1 MGAILKPITHLFAI
15 ALVALTSWAQTT
27 HDGVV
32 TPQQIEQRL
41 RSAPESNED
50 RQQAIAQ
57 MFREVGCAPEQLE
70 LRPLRHSKFSNVVC
84 TVPGSTGPVIIAGAH
99 FDHTKEG
106 DGIIDNWS
114 GASMIADV
122 MQRLLSEPRRHT
134 FVFVAFAG
142 EEDGLLGSRDF
153 VSRAGKEE
161 AANIRAMVNI
171 DSLGLGPM
179 AVWRTHA
186 NASLFD
192 MAVQAAGNLKM
203 KLDVVNV
210 DGEGD
215 GDSSSFR
222 VKKIPVIDFH
232 SVRPGTFHILHSK
245 DDTFA
250 AVRMADYLDSFKLL
264 ANYLEY
270 IDSHLP

>member
-1 MGAILKPITHLFAI
+1 MGAILKTITRLIAI
-15 ALVALTSWAQTT
+15 ASVALTAWDQTI
-27 HDGVV
+27 HPGVV

-41 RSAPESNED
+41 RSAPENNQD

-57 MFREVGCAPEQLE
+57 MFRDAGCPPDQPD
-70 LRPLRHSKFSNVVC
+70 LRPLRHFKFANVVC
-84 TVPGSTGPVIIAGAH
+84 ALAGTTGQVIIVGAH

-114 GASMIADV
+114 GASIIADL
-122 MQRLLSEPRRHT
+122 MQSVLSAPRRHT

-142 EEDGLLGSRDF
+142 EEEGLLGSRDF
-153 VSRAGKEE
+153 VSRLSREE
-161 AANIRAMVNI
+161 TVNIRAMVNI
-171 DSLGLGPM
+171 DSLGLGPI

-192 MAVQAAGNLKM
+192 MAAQTAEILKM

-222 VKKIPVIDFH
+222 EKKIAVIDFH
-232 SVRPGTFHILHSK
+232 SVRPETFHILHSK
-245 DDTFA
+245 DDTLR
-250 AVRMADYLDSFKLL
+250 AVRLADYVDSFRLL
-264 ANYLEY
+264 ASYLEY
-270 IDSHLP
+270 IDSHLQ

>member
-1 MGAILKPITHLFAI
+1 
-15 ALVALTSWAQTT
+15 
-27 HDGVV
+27 
-32 TPQQIEQRL
+32 
-41 RSAPESNED
+41 
-50 RQQAIAQ
+50 
-57 MFREVGCAPEQLE
+57 
-70 LRPLRHSKFSNVVC
+70 
-84 TVPGSTGPVIIAGAH
+84 
-99 FDHTKEG
+99 
-106 DGIIDNWS
+106 
-114 GASMIADV
+114 MIADV

-142 EEDGLLGSRDF
+142 EEEGLLGSRDF
-153 VSRAGKEE
+153 VSRLGKEE
-161 AANIRAMVNI
+161 AANVRAMVNI
-171 DSLGLGPM
+171 DSLALSPI
-179 AVWRTHA
+179 AVWRSHA

-192 MAVQAAGNLKM
+192 MAVQTAGILKM

-250 AVRMADYLDSFKLL
+250 AVRIADYLDSFKLL

>member
-1 MGAILKPITHLFAI
+1 MTWG
-15 ALVALTSWAQTT
+15 QTIHT
-27 HDGVV
+27 GVV

-57 MFREVGCAPEQLE
+57 MFRDAGCAPDQLD
-70 LRPLRHSKFSNVVC
+70 LRPLRHSKFANVVC
-84 TVPGSTGPVIIAGAH
+84 TVPGTTGQVIVAGAH

-122 MQRLLSEPRRHT
+122 VQRLVSEPRRHT
-134 FVFVAFAG
+134 FVFVAFAD
-142 EEDGLLGSRDF
+142 EEGGLRGSHDF
-153 VSRAGKEE
+153 VSRLSREE

-171 DSLGLGPM
+171 DSLGLGPI

-192 MAVQAAGNLKM
+192 MAVQTAEILKM

-222 VKKIPVIDFH
+222 EKKIAEIDFH
-232 SVRPGTFHILHSK
+232 SVRPETFHILHSK
-245 DDTFA
+245 DDTFR
-250 AVRMADYLDSFKLL
+250 AVRLADYLDSFRLL
-264 ANYLEY
+264 ASYLEY
-270 IDSHLP
+270 IDSHLQ